1 MKRSQPWVLITLIL
15 ASLPSFIRLPWWV
28 AAIAVFGAA
37 WHYAGRFIGE
47 QRRRFYGR
55 GLNLLLLAGAIAGI
69 WLSFESWFSGEAV
82 LSFFITVVFL
92 KWSESRTRRDY
103 LLLIFAAVILAAVG
117 ALYFESLLNLLH
129 MLVVVFA
136 LTLSLIAI
144 HMEGAQPLFLLRR
157 AGLLVLLGMPLMLL
171 LFLTFPRIPGPL
183 WDIGLAFGL
192 PVKALMDRGPGDHG
206 KSTVLRQG
214 GIQRAQQNADN
225 VVVAEFEGAV
235 PFKSQLY
242 WRGPVFYDYDGENWK
257 LPENWDDRNQ
267 LMKTAIRS
275 KAQFDRLIH
284 TKDAPLRY
292 TLRVMPNGGRWL
304 YGLDVPGASA
314 PETFISED
322 LQLLSI
328 RTIDDQE
335 PKLQMLAYLEY
346 SAGNELPPEQRSRAL
361 AWPEGSNP
369 RLHALGQQL
378 AKEHKSAEE
387 IILTVYTGLRTSGFN
402 FDPTHIIE
410 PGPELY
416 DRYYFDEKR
425 GGVECLAGATTML
438 LRAAGIPARLVNGYR
453 GGTIIAL
460 TNFVIVKRTDTHA
473 WVEAWQD
480 GKGWGRVEP
489 LDIITPP
496 PDEKRAAT
504 KAKET
509 PQSAS
514 VVEMKPAEQPLEQ
527 PKEQAKPDNATI
539 KAKPKTSQSDKGW
552 TLPDWAS
559 IFTKMQKWVINYNPD
574 RQMELLKGVGM
585 SQSNWVDLLISGVS
599 GVALLLGLY
608 GLVAWWRGRK
618 AVDRVGRSWSGF
630 CRRLAKLGLV
640 KGGQECPRDYLA
652 RICSQ
657 RPELTS
663 AAEDIVGRY
672 IDIRYGNG
680 PDAEAERLFSRQI
693 QRFLSMT

>member
-15 ASLPSFIRLPWWV
+15 AALPSFIRLPWWV

-37 WHYAGRFIGE
+37 WHYAGGLIGE

-82 LSFFITVVFL
+82 LSFFIIVVFL
-92 KWSESRTRRDY
+92 KWSESRSRRDY

-144 HMEGAQPLFLLRR
+144 HMEGAKPVFLLRR
-157 AGLLVLLGMPLMLL
+157 AGLLVLLGLPLMLL

-214 GIQRAQQNADN
+214 GIQRAQQSDDN
-225 VVVAEFEGAV
+225 VLVAEFEGAV

-257 LPENWDDRNQ
+257 LPENWDDRAR
-267 LMKTAIRS
+267 LLKTSIRS

-284 TKDAPLRY
+284 TTDTPLRY

-304 YGLDVPGASA
+304 YGLDVPGTSA
-314 PETFISED
+314 PECFISED

-328 RTIDDQE
+328 RNIDDQE
-335 PKLQMLAYLEY
+335 PKLQMVAYLGY
-346 SAGNELPPEQRSRAL
+346 TAGNELLPEQRSRAL
-361 AWPEGSNP
+361 AMPEGSNP
-369 RLHALGQQL
+369 RLRALGQQL
-378 AKEHKSAEE
+378 AQEHKNAEA
-387 IILTVYTGLRTSGFN
+387 ITHAVYVGLRSGGYR
-402 FDPTHIIE
+402 FDPTHLIE
-410 PGPELY
+410 PGADLF

-425 GGVECLAGATTML
+425 GGVEYLAGATAML
-438 LRAAGIPARLVNGYR
+438 LRAAGVPARLVSGYR

-460 TNFVIVKRTDTHA
+460 TNFVIVKRADSHA

-480 GKGWGRVEP
+480 GKGWSRVEA
-489 LDIITPP
+489 LDIIAPP
-496 PDEKRAAT
+496 PEERATAAKT
-504 KAKET
+504 KET
-509 PQSAS
+509 PQAATVMEKQPQQS
-514 VVEMKPAEQPLEQ
+514 VEPPQEPAKADKPGA
-527 PKEQAKPDNATI
+527 
-539 KAKPKTSQSDKGW
+539 KAKVSAPKPPKGW

-640 KGGQECPRDYLA
+640 KGGQECPRNYLA

-680 PDAEAERLFSRQI
+680 PNAEAERLFRRQI